1 MSKTGEHA
9 AEKTALQYLLEL
21 AKPCKK
27 LLVTSVI
34 FAVLGAAAGIIPYIA
49 VTRLIIRI
57 CARDYT
63 LQAIFVTALIALAG
77 YLGQLYLSTLSTIRS
92 HRAAFT
98 VLRNIRM
105 QLTAKLSR
113 VPMGFILDTPS
124 GKFKTMLVDTVE
136 KLELPLAHIIPEL
149 TANLLIPFLMLVYFF
164 YLDWRLA
171 LTAFATFPLGLICYM
186 GMMKDYE
193 KRYAKVLTASKNMDA
208 ATVEYI
214 GGIEVIKAFNQSTVS
229 YRKYTEAIA
238 ENENAKAEWFK
249 KTNPY
254 YAAGI
259 AIAPSSLLGVLPL
272 GCWFFIHG
280 SISAGSFISCI
291 ILSLGLIAPLIQ
303 ALRYTDSL
311 AMVDSTVKEIAKLL
325 EAEEMNR
332 PKNAVPIKEN
342 TIAFSHVSFAY
353 SDTEVLHDISFQAVP
368 NGMTAF
374 VGPSGS
380 GKSTIA
386 RLIASFW
393 EASKGSVMI
402 GGCDVRNIPLSQV
415 MERVGY
421 VSQDNYLFHL
431 SIRENIRI
439 GKPDATNA
447 EIEQAAKKA
456 SCHEFISALPQ
467 GYDTVAG
474 DGGNNLSG
482 GEKQRIAIARAI
494 LKDSPII
501 VLDEATAFTDPEN
514 EAVIQRSIGELV
526 AGKTLIVIA
535 HRLSTITMADKIIVM
550 NHGRIESEGR
560 HQSLLESCELYRT
573 LWNAHISVSDKKE
586 NGLLGEIV

>member
-1 MSKTGEHA
+1 MSKTGEHT

-21 AKPCKK
+21 AKPCKR

-34 FAVLGAAAGIIPYIA
+34 FAVLGAAAGIVPYLA
-49 VTRLIIRI
+49 VSRLIIRI

-77 YLGQLYLSTLSTIRS
+77 YLGQLCLSTLSTIRS

-393 EASKGSVMI
+393 EASNGSVMI

-439 GKPDATNA
+439 GKPDATDA

-456 SCHEFISALPQ
+456 SCHDFIKALPQ

-494 LKDSPII
+494 LKDSSII